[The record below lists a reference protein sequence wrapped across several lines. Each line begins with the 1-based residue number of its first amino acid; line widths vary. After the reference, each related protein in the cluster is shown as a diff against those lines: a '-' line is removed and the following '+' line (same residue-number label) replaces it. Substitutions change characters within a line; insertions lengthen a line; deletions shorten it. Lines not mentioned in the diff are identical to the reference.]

1 MTKTFLE
8 SLNHKEIKS
17 TTHPQAVKY
26 LKNFKK
32 QKVELGELL
41 FKMYNTTVFEGC
53 LPADMKLIWSKT
65 LTKTAGRCRCKI
77 KKKGT
82 ETERFCEI
90 ELSAK
95 VLTSADRL
103 RDTLIHEL

>member
-1 MTKTFLE
+1 
-8 SLNHKEIKS
+8 
-17 TTHPQAVKY
+17 
-26 LKNFKK
+26 
-32 QKVELGELL
+32 
-41 FKMYNTTVFEGC
+41 MYNTTVFEGC